1 LALSKEV
8 EMGLIHLGVP
18 ARTAIALLIVVWAA
32 EFAQGQKFEVLYNFS
47 GRNDG
52 GSPTAGVI
60 CDQEGNLYGAT
71 ALGGADGAG
80 TVFKLSKDGKESVL
94 YNFTGYSDGL
104 FPDASLLRDP
114 AGNLYGVTVIGGYL
128 ECKDLTGGCGVV
140 FKVDA
145 NGSEATVHVF
155 RGHPYDGAGPYAPVI
170 RDGAGRLYGTTP
182 YGGEYEQG
190 TVYKIS
196 KSGDETILHSFEGG
210 RDGTQP
216 FGGLVE
222 DAKGNLYGT
231 TYLGGSHNGGT
242 VFKLS
247 PSGKKTVL
255 YNFRGG
261 ADGGY
266 PYTSLVLDVQGN
278 LYGTTTG
285 GGANAYGAVFKLTRS
300 SKETVLYSF
309 RGGTSDGSWPLGLI
323 RNSQGD
329 IFGTTLYRGTSNEGT
344 VYKLSGTGQETILHN
359 FTGGKRDGNSPYGTL
374 LEDSKGDL
382 YGTTEYGGTFDNGV
396 AFEITPR

>member
-1 LALSKEV
+1 MYEIVACRCNGAFGQQSKRAIACSRHLRNHAVDCQSEETDNPV
-8 EMGLIHLGVP
+8 GTFQGGRNGVNTSWRARKSGSRPSHRGLGSGIRARSEIRGLI
-18 ARTAIALLIVVWAA
+18 
-32 EFAQGQKFEVLYNFS
+32 QFS

-60 CDQEGNLYGAT
+60 SDQEGNLYGAT

-145 NGSEATVHVF
+145 NGSEATVHIF

-170 RDGAGRLYGTTP
+170 RDGAGSLYGTTP

-196 KSGDETILHSFEGG
+196 KSGEETILHSFEGG

-247 PSGKKTVL
+247 PSGKED
-255 YNFRGG
+255 R
-261 ADGGY
+261 A
-266 PYTSLVLDVQGN
+266 VQ
-278 LYGTTTG
+278 L
-285 GGANAYGAVFKLTRS
+285 
-300 SKETVLYSF
+300 
-309 RGGTSDGSWPLGLI
+309 
-323 RNSQGD
+323 
-329 IFGTTLYRGTSNEGT
+329 
-344 VYKLSGTGQETILHN
+344 
-359 FTGGKRDGNSPYGTL
+359 
-374 LEDSKGDL
+374 
-382 YGTTEYGGTFDNGV
+382 
-396 AFEITPR
+396 